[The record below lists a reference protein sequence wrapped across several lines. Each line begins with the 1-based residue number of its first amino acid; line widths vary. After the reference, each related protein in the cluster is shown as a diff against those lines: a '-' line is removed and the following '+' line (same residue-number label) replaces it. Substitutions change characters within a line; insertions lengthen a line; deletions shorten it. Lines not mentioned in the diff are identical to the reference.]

1 MHFAA
6 ESTLD
11 PLKYNLDPTIF
22 GSIFARLEFFLANL
36 LYYHNI
42 TSNTLVVL
50 EAVADLKQARVP
62 LMKSLTR
69 CALLKLLHRY
79 SNRLTNHLFRMIMSL
94 QIYQLLILRSLLT
107 LRVS

>member
-1 MHFAA
+1 MDFAA

-11 PLKYNLDPTIF
+11 PLKHNLDPTIF

-50 EAVADLKQARVP
+50 EAVADFKVKKLIYTSTCPTNEEPDKMRITEVTPQILQSP
-62 LMKSLTR
+62 HKPSLS
-69 CALLKLLHRY
+69 HD
-79 SNRLTNHLFRMIMSL
+79 H
-94 QIYQLLILRSLLT
+94 
-107 LRVS
+107 VSSDLSVIDS